1 MSSWREQ
8 VSDDTK
14 VILDKLCELNEEQKT
29 LDKKHSLFFA
39 IFLGSA
45 LLLFIY
51 ALSFIFFITD
61 ANLLKAVINFFK
73 HIIHIVLIIIPLAL
87 FFVQLYF
94 QSKYSTALDQFE
106 QLRLETIDFLK
117 SSWLKDEHTTIR
129 DEISKEMM
137 DSHGI
142 NIRFKTVF

>member
-1 MSSWREQ
+1 RDRNVTGVQ
-8 VSDDTK
+8 T
-14 VILDKLCELNEEQKT
+14 C
-29 LDKKHSLFFA
+29 
-39 IFLGSA
+39 A
-45 LLLFIY
+45 LPI
-51 ALSFIFFITD
+51 
-61 ANLLKAVINFFK
+61 LLKAVINFFK